1 MELQRK
7 LGRRGHSAEEI
18 DSAIARLNE
27 LGYVNDKSFAEGLV
41 RHRAASRGPRALS
54 AELAQ
59 RGIDRAQ
66 ADAAVAAFA
75 PAEQLAAA
83 TRLAERLYARHPGAA
98 YREVLDGIG
107 SKLMRRGF
115 SATIVRAACRAVLP
129 GTED

>member
-18 DSAIARLNE
+18 DSALARLKE

-54 AELAQ
+54 AELAA
-59 RGIDRAQ
+59 RGVERAQ
-66 ADAAVAAFA
+66 ADSAVAAYA
-75 PAEQLAAA
+75 PEEQLASA
-83 TRLAERLYARHPGAA
+83 TRLAERLYARHPGLG
-98 YREVLDGIG
+98 YRETLDGIG
-107 SKLMRRGF
+107 SKLVRRGF
-115 SATIVRAACRAVLP
+115 SATIVRAACRAVLS

>member
-1 MELQRK
+1 
-7 LGRRGHSAEEI
+7 
-18 DSAIARLNE
+18 
-27 LGYVNDKSFAEGLV
+27 
-41 RHRAASRGPRALS
+41 
-54 AELAQ
+54 
-59 RGIDRAQ
+59 
-66 ADAAVAAFA
+66 VAGFE

-83 TRLAERLYARHPGAA
+83 TRLAERLYARRPGGA